1 MAKNLKGKELP
12 KGIYQRKDGRYE
24 ARAQVKG
31 ITIQLYNRNLRELLK
46 EFEQAKQEAQNGI
59 DKRYED
65 VILNDWFEE
74 WFNTYKVPRIKPH
87 SITPMKTKFRAY
99 FGKAIGTMKVK
110 DIRSIDIQNVINDMK
125 EKGRAT
131 STMRE
136 ALGTTRECLECAKHN
151 RIISDNPCFAVTVP
165 WENTSKERRFLT
177 REEQKRFLDEVEYN
191 WYKEMFHIMFYTGM
205 RIGEVGGL
213 KWEDIDFKNKCI
225 NINRS
230 LHCQYDAGVKTTELT
245 TPKTANSYRTIPFM
259 GDVERMLLDQ
269 KKKQKELKKNLGKRY
284 RSEGEFAD
292 LVFMTSMGGP
302 IIRNVA
308 EKECNKVVKSI
319 NDQEAY
325 LSVKE
330 NREPVYMERIYPHAI
345 RHTFC
350 TRCFEVGMDPKIV
363 QKLMGHQHYSTT
375 IDIYTHVIQEDVH
388 KEAQKMTE
396 VMEEIEQM
404 PLENEKLA

>member
-1 MAKNLKGKELP
+1 
-12 KGIYQRKDGRYE
+12 
-24 ARAQVKG
+24 
-31 ITIQLYNRNLRELLK
+31 
-46 EFEQAKQEAQNGI
+46 
-59 DKRYED
+59 
-65 VILNDWFEE
+65 
-74 WFNTYKVPRIKPH
+74 
-87 SITPMKTKFRAY
+87 
-99 FGKAIGTMKVK
+99 
-110 DIRSIDIQNVINDMK
+110 
-125 EKGRAT
+125 
-131 STMRE
+131 
-136 ALGTTRECLECAKHN
+136 
-151 RIISDNPCFAVTVP
+151 
-165 WENTSKERRFLT
+165 
-177 REEQKRFLDEVEYN
+177 
-191 WYKEMFHIMFYTGM
+191 
-205 RIGEVGGL
+205 
-213 KWEDIDFKNKCI
+213 
-225 NINRS
+225 
-230 LHCQYDAGVKTTELT
+230 
-245 TPKTANSYRTIPFM
+245 M
-259 GDVERMLLDQ
+259 GDVEQMLLDQ